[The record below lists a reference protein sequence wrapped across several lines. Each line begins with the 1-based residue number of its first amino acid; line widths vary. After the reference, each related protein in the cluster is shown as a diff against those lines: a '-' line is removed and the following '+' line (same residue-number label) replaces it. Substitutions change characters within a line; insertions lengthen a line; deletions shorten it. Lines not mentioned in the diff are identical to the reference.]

1 MVRFCLTVLALA
13 VALPASAQQLT
24 LDIRD
29 GLVTMTATNVPVRQ
43 VLAEW
48 ARVGGTR
55 VVGADR
61 IAGAPLTLS
70 FEALPE
76 AKALDIVL
84 RGAAGYMAAA
94 RPVPGAG
101 RSIYDRILVLAT
113 STPPAGGAAA
123 AAAGNRPAA
132 NRLGVPP
139 AVDPPDQ
146 ADLGNDMPEVNEQPQ
161 TQVNPFANAFGQA
174 AAGATPF
181 GQPAVNPF
189 GQSIGQPAQPFQPG
203 GGFFQPLQP
212 QAVPGAAAPSG
223 FFGAPGSTT
232 PGMVAQ
238 PAQPL
243 QPPGVR
249 PRPQG

>member
-1 MVRFCLTVLALA
+1 MNAL
-13 VALPASAQQLT
+13 
-24 LDIRD
+24 
-29 GLVTMTATNVPVRQ
+29 
-43 VLAEW
+43 
-48 ARVGGTR
+48 
-55 VVGADR
+55 
-61 IAGAPLTLS
+61 
-70 FEALPE
+70 
-76 AKALDIVL
+76 
-84 RGAAGYMAAA
+84 
-94 RPVPGAG
+94 
-101 RSIYDRILVLAT
+101 
-113 STPPAGGAAA
+113 
-123 AAAGNRPAA
+123 
-132 NRLGVPP
+132 
-139 AVDPPDQ
+139 
-146 ADLGNDMPEVNEQPQ
+146 NEQPQ

-223 FFGAPGSTT
+223 FFGVPGSTT